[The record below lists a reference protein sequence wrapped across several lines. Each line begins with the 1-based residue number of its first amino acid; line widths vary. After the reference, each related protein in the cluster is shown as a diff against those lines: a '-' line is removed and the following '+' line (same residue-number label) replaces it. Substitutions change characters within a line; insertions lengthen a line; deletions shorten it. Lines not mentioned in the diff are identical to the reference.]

1 MAASD
6 FQAVWSASEVYAFRG
21 WVPSVR
27 DAGWGRRPPPP
38 PPPLRLE
45 LLDYVGCL
53 VIVLVVCITALHFRG
68 FLLDDEYSI
77 VNVLALLLTRIM
89 HMLVMKSSPAPSS
102 WTALALLPTCPAPA
116 LSTPPVCYEWEKP
129 AAAMVLPVSSGSAA
143 DSNWRSNEQDCDYT
157 AARKC
162 FDSLVRDAAWTCD
175 EQDDYNAAMKCF
187 DSLVHNA
194 ASICFVCSY
203 DAIPLTRQFD
213 DPPPT

>member
-21 WVPSVR
+21 WVPSVH
-27 DAGWGRRPPPP
+27 DAGWGRRPPPPP

-116 LSTPPVCYEWEKP
+116 LSTPPVCYGTHALRLRSGRSTSFSP
-129 AAAMVLPVSSGSAA
+129 SSNISRSVCFLATYVFDGS
-143 DSNWRSNEQDCDYT
+143 DLD
-157 AARKC
+157 
-162 FDSLVRDAAWTCD
+162 
-175 EQDDYNAAMKCF
+175 
-187 DSLVHNA
+187 
-194 ASICFVCSY
+194 
-203 DAIPLTRQFD
+203 
-213 DPPPT
+213 